1 MMTRALGILF
11 GYIREHPL
19 KCPRSHYEL
28 ECRLGTIDVC
38 SSAFTAG
45 YTVDELVVVERFLAA
60 LRASA
65 DSPGSSMEHTSTE
78 LYCLAYFDNG
88 FRQRSRA
95 NPGVVKKTNVATV
108 DFTTN
113 RLKDVRLSLSV
124 ETTYEKSMTVPP
136 SSMVVC
142 QRHSFR
148 TGGFQYDITKRTTQ
162 QRNKRDACLYPCTY
176 HVELE
181 VDTAEAKIG
190 DIAAHL
196 VAMLGS
202 YYKDSS
208 DRLVKLPP
216 LRARFH
222 RVVSTKPAFDVLK
235 YVDGDSGASFNA
247 SPDSGV

>member
-1 MMTRALGILF
+1 MLTRALGILL
-11 GYIREHPL
+11 GYIRENPL

-45 YTVDELVVVERFLAA
+45 YTVEELAVVERFLEA
-60 LRASA
+60 LRESVK
-65 DSPGSSMEHTSTE
+65 SPDASMEHTSTE

-88 FRQRSRA
+88 FRQRSGS
-95 NPGVVKKTNVATV
+95 NSSVVKKTNVAIV

-113 RLKDVRLSLSV
+113 RLKDIRLSLSV
-124 ETTYEKSMTVPP
+124 ETTYEKTMTVPP

-148 TGGFQYDITKRTTQ
+148 TGGIQYDITKRTTQ

-181 VDTAEAKIG
+181 VDTGDAKVG
-190 DIAAHL
+190 EIAAHL

-202 YYKDSS
+202 YYKDPSG
-208 DRLVKLPP
+208 RLVKLPP
-216 LRARFH
+216 LQARFH
-222 RVVSTKPAFDVLK
+222 KVVSTKPFFDVLK
-235 YVDGDSGASFNA
+235 YVDGDCG
-247 SPDSGV
+247 DKR